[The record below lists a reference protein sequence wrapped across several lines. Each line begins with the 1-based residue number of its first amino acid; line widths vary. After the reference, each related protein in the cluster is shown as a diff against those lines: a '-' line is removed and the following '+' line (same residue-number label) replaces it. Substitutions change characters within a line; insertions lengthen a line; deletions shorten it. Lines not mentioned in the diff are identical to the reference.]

1 MTKRYS
7 FSRQFSRALVKGA
20 AQSRRSA
27 AARQRAASAAAKR
40 VDREEKRLERAR
52 LISQAEDARAQRQAY
67 LESRQ
72 EETDDLNSDLEE
84 TIEAITDLLS
94 EAVNKGDWA
103 LEFETLKRTPEV
115 PTFRANGHDKPIPKP
130 RPEDFRVARNPL
142 ARLLPPM
149 RRKQEK
155 AERVARRR
163 LDTELER
170 HAEAEKQRLARLD
183 ALRQEHDVVAERA
196 RKEADEHNQEV
207 DAFRNQYQAGD
218 PEAVVRYFTA
228 ILESDDPLDGL
239 PSDLKLAFV
248 PDSRQLVVER
258 DLPTMDFVPTV
269 GSHRYVKAHDRIETT
284 ARPTKNRQALY
295 GSLISQLALRTLHIV
310 LAADTA
316 KSVDT
321 IVFSGFVSTI
331 DPATGKHTRPCLIT
345 LRTSR
350 DTLAEIDFA
359 RVDPVA
365 CLGRLNAHVSRSP
378 AELLPVRPIVDFNMV
393 DKRFVESTD
402 VLGGLEERPNLME
415 LTPGEF
421 ENLITNLFEKLG
433 LQTRLTRAS
442 RDGGVDC
449 VGWDLHPITGGKVI
463 IQAKRYKHTVGVS
476 AVRDLFGTVH
486 NEGAG
491 KGILVTTSRYG
502 KAAYDFAENKP
513 LELLTG
519 SNLLSL
525 LEEHAGIRAR
535 IAMPEDWKDPVPD
548 IEEPFSMPDPAGGA
562 AAAAQEPRSSLP
574 L

>member
-7 FSRQFSRALVKGA
+7 FGRQFSRALVKGA

-27 AARQRAASAAAKR
+27 AARQRATAAEAKLMDREAKR
-40 VDREEKRLERAR
+40 RERDR
-52 LISQAEDARAQRQAY
+52 LIGQAEDARAERQAY
-67 LESRQ
+67 LEGRQ
-72 EETDDLNSDLEE
+72 EEADELNTDLEE
-84 TIEAITDLLS
+84 TIQAITELLS
-94 EAVNKGDWA
+94 EAVSRGEWA
-103 LEFETLKRTPEV
+103 LEFEALKTTPEI
-115 PTFRANGHDKPIPKP
+115 PAFNANGHDKPIPEP
-130 RPEDFRVARNPL
+130 RPEDYRPARNPL
-142 ARLLPPM
+142 AGILPGM
-149 RRKQEK
+149 RRKQEE
-155 AERVARRR
+155 AEGVARLR
-163 LDTELER
+163 LQAEVER
-170 HAEAEKQRLARLD
+170 HAGAEKQRLARLD
-183 ALRQEHDVVAERA
+183 ALRQEHNAVVEHA
-196 RKEADEHNQEV
+196 RQEANEHNQEV
-207 DAFRNQYQAGD
+207 DAFRNQYWAGD

-228 ILESDDPLDGL
+228 VLESDDPLEGL
-239 PSDLKLAFV
+239 PTNLKLAFV
-248 PDSRQLVVER
+248 PDSRQLVIER
-258 DLPTMDFVPTV
+258 DLPTMDFVPTI

-284 ARPTKNRQALY
+284 DRPVRHRQVLY
-295 GSLISQLALRTLHIV
+295 ASLISQLALRTLHIV
-310 LAADTA
+310 IAADAA

-321 IVFSGFVSTI
+321 IVFNGFVSTR
-331 DPATGKHTRPCLIT
+331 DPATGKHIRLCLIT

-350 DTLAEIDFA
+350 EALAEIDFA
-359 RVDPVA
+359 MVDPVA

-402 VLGGLEERPNLME
+402 VLSALEERPNLME
-415 LTPGEF
+415 LTPGQF

-433 LQTRLTRAS
+433 LQTKLTQAS

-449 VGWDLHPITGGKVI
+449 VAWDLHPITGGKVI

-491 KGILVTTSRYG
+491 KGILVTTSHYG

-535 IAMPEDWKDPVPD
+535 IDMPEDWHDPVPD
-548 IEEPFSMPDPAGGA
+548 TEEPVSKPDGVAEA
-562 AAAAQEPRSSLP
+562 AAVTTEPP
-574 L
+574 A